1 MNNLFQKISRAGLVL
16 VLIGAVLLGFSL
28 GDTII
33 SFKTPKSFDDILDEG
48 VAPGDHVAGSVPYLL
63 DVYAT
68 METWSENT
76 KTHSVSNRKT
86 SFQYYVLPAG
96 DDYVGMS
103 VSSSHFSEADRLVD
117 ETYAF
122 LLDGAGYPTAELTAD
137 ARVVVMEDELAQ
149 MFREDLQDYY
159 GYTDEDIQALGTPL
173 LVEPRA
179 FNTIR
184 AFCGV
189 GAAVLLVGVGMLIAR
204 WRKVSRQLRQA
215 AEASQKRGPELD
227 WEL

>member
-189 GAAVLLVGVGMLIAR
+189 GAAVLLVGVGMLIAH

-215 AEASQKRGPELD
+215 AEASQKRGPEVD

>member
-149 MFREDLQDYY
+149 MFREDLRDYY

-189 GAAVLLVGVGMLIAR
+189 GAAVLLVGVGMLIAH

-215 AEASQKRGPELD
+215 AEASQKRGPEVD

>member
-16 VLIGAVLLGFSL
+16 VLIGAVLLWFSL

-48 VAPGDHVAGSVPYLL
+48 VAPGDHVSGSVPYLL

-96 DDYVGMS
+96 DGYVGMS
-103 VSSSHFSEADRLVD
+103 VSSSHFSEANRLVD
-117 ETYAF
+117 QTYAY

-189 GAAVLLVGVGMLIAR
+189 GAAVLLVGVGMLIAH
-204 WRKVSRQLRQA
+204 WRKVSRQIRQA
-215 AEASQKRGPELD
+215 AEASQKRGPEVD

>member
-149 MFREDLQDYY
+149 MFREDLRDYY

-189 GAAVLLVGVGMLIAR
+189 GAAALLVGVVLLIAR